1 MPPSTRDTIAT
12 VQLQLFCAQAHAA
25 WSRVEILDAERKTGE
40 TRLRDM
46 RHERLWAATDI
57 ARARL
62 DVDIAAVS
70 SQLDAK
76 APVLS
81 QARDAA
87 LVASERA
94 AAYGWGIR
102 LGRRYHI
109 TRDGITSNVLVQG
122 LRPLPANQGAG
133 RMLAS
138 GEADGRPAM
147 FVLGRDSLHI
157 VPADQDNVIDITARL
172 SARRPGAR

>member
-1 MPPSTRDTIAT
+1 MSTTTKDSIAA

-25 WSRVEILDAERKTGE
+25 WSRVESLDAERKSAE
-40 TRLRDM
+40 TQLRDI

-62 DVDIAAVS
+62 DADIAALS
-70 SQLDAK
+70 AQLAAK
-76 APVLS
+76 APLLS

-94 AAYGWGIR
+94 ASYGWGIR
-102 LGRRYHI
+102 LGRRYLV
-109 TRDGITSNVLVQG
+109 TRDGITVNMLVQG
-122 LRPLPANQGAG
+122 LRPLPLAQGAG
-133 RMLAS
+133 RMLAN

-147 FVLGRDSLHI
+147 FVLGRDKLRI
-157 VPADQDNVIDITARL
+157 VPADQTNVIDITARL
-172 SARRPGAR
+172 AARRQGGQ